1 MKKIDPWL
9 AAQAHETAI
18 HSIVTELGGVDYE
31 GIPTSRLNYLQRIRI
46 LKEKERRLDDA
57 VEDAKAWKYEAL
69 KWKAQASSLSIHDSK
84 ICNAQM
90 VELQTE
96 LIEVT
101 EDRDTMREA
110 LCELWDG
117 CSLTEKS
124 YKIVEDALK
133 HPLTKP
139 KAKIRPDSEGWWW
152 RLCKGELEIGK
163 AEYIA
168 WEDAGE
174 PEQERVLAWSRGGCY
189 TRCDYINLRSDSGTR
204 WIKATPP
211 ALDSENAIGH
221 APGAHGKATEP
232 KLKS

>member
-1 MKKIDPWL
+1 MKKSEMWL
-9 AAQAHETAI
+9 VANAHEDA
-18 HSIVTELGGVDYE
+18 VKQLKQ
-31 GIPTSRLNYLQRIRI
+31 QR
-46 LKEKERRLDDA
+46 DDA
-57 VEDAKAWKYEAL
+57 IEDAKDWKAEAL
-69 KWKAQASSLSIHDSK
+69 KWKAQASSLSLHDSK

-101 EDRDTMREA
+101 EDRDIMRDA

-124 YKIVEDALK
+124 YKIVEEALK
-133 HPLTKP
+133 HPITKP
-139 KAKIRPDSEGWWW
+139 KAKLRPDSEGWWW
-152 RLCKGELEIGK
+152 RLCKGEWECGK
-163 AEYIA
+163 TEYIA

-204 WIKATPP
+204 WIKVPP
-211 ALDSENAIGH
+211 PVLDSEDASVEQPPDSGTPINQ
-221 APGAHGKATEP
+221 TTT
-232 KLKS
+232 